1 MDVTTLVFTTIAVS
15 SSGALSPGP
24 LTVATLAIGS
34 KYGWKGGGYI
44 ALGHM
49 MFELLYIFTLY
60 FFISYIRDLLEG
72 FVGDVVTIVGAGM
85 VIFFAIMLLKDSFRK
100 LRTIRYHTS
109 IDGNVDSKWI
119 KLSKSPILIG
129 VIFTGLN
136 IWFLLWWLSI
146 GFGLLMYVSD
156 MGLTAIGIM
165 YLSHVWI
172 DFAWLILV
180 AETSK
185 RGTQLVGARGYYLF
199 MVFLGT
205 LLLVFGLNIALKRF
219 ALVSLLP

>member
-1 MDVTTLVFTTIAVS
+1 MDLTALVFTTIAVS

-34 KYGWKGGGYI
+34 RYGWKGGGYI
-44 ALGHM
+44 ALGHT
-49 MFELLYIFTLY
+49 MFEVPYILTLY

-72 FVGDVVTIVGAGM
+72 FVGDIVTIVGAGT
-85 VIFFAIMLLKDSFRK
+85 VVFFAVMLLKDSFKK
-100 LRTIRYHTS
+100 LRAVGYHVS
-109 IDGNVDSKWI
+109 IDGNTDSKWI
-119 KLSKSPILIG
+119 KFSNSPVLVGI
-129 VIFTGLN
+129 VFTGLN

-146 GFGLLMYVSD
+146 GFGLLMYISD

-185 RGTQLVGARGYYLF
+185 RGTQLVGARGYYLL
-199 MVFLGT
+199 MVFLGA
-205 LLLVFGLNIALKRF
+205 LLLVFGLNIVLKRF
-219 ALVSLLP
+219 AQLSLLP